1 MSWISLRLPPAKKVW
16 KSFTS
21 KLGSKLHNIR
31 KSKAMK
37 KQRKN
42 KNNTKTTTITTTTKV
57 PPKFLATKRFRRKK
71 LATVRSILSSFN
83 KKPAPVYIDKLFK
96 EPPCEYVGYLKPQT
110 QPVYKPRPE
119 IAAKDSSEKKEVV
132 ELEGT
137 SKRCEKTTSTSSDDD
152 VWESVALGSP
162 QMQGIDE
169 RAEEFIIRFRRQM
182 AAQERLARSL

>member
-1 MSWISLRLPPAKKVW
+1 
-16 KSFTS
+16 
-21 KLGSKLHNIR
+21 
-31 KSKAMK
+31 MK
-37 KQRKN
+37 KQTKN
-42 KNNTKTTTITTTTKV
+42 KKNTKTTTLTTTTTKA

-71 LATVRSILSSFN
+71 LATVRSVLCSFN

-96 EPPCEYVGYLKPQT
+96 EAPCDYVGYLKPHT
-110 QPVYKPRPE
+110 QPVYKPRIE
-119 IAAKDSSEKKEVV
+119 IAANDSSEKKQVV

-137 SKRCEKTTSTSSDDD
+137 SKRCGDKTSASDDD

-169 RAEEFIIRFRRQM
+169 RAEEFIVRFRKQM